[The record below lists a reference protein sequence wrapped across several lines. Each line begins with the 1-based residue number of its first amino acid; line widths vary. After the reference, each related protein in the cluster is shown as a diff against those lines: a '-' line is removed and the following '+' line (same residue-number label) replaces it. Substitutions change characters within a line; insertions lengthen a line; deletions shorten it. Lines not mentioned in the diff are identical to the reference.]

1 MNPDMLLMVAYM
13 CIMGAA
19 IGSFSGLI
27 PGIHI
32 NTLAALMLAFHN
44 DLERIVEYVVPEGY
58 APMMLACCILS
69 AAVVHSATDFVPS
82 VFFGVPDADNVL
94 NILPGHRML
103 LDGHAMTAVRC
114 AAIGSLV
121 GSFASIAL
129 AVPMYVLLDGGFGDY
144 LDSLTVGV
152 LMSVM
157 CLMILREQRG
167 GRIAAMGLIA
177 VTGII
182 GYAVMSLDL
191 PFENMFG
198 MEPESM
204 FPMLSGLFGI
214 PPLLVSISSGMIPEQ
229 TDDERF
235 PVGPLP
241 GLKGVVTGSIT
252 GWFPGITGASGATI
266 AGCIFGEEDQR
277 GYISMVS
284 SIGSSSTMFTFITLA
299 VSGKERSG
307 TMDVINGILGGESI
321 ELGSDLF
328 LCMMAVMAISSVL
341 AYAVMTCSGSLMCRL
356 VEKTDIRMVNT
367 AILLMMIVLT
377 VVLTGYCGLIVLCIC
392 TLVGMVP
399 MVLGTNRIH
408 LTGCLIVPVLISRIG
423 LM

>member
-13 CIMGAA
+13 CIIGAA

-32 NTLAALMLAFHN
+32 NTLAALMLAFHD
-44 DLERIVEYVVPEGY
+44 DLESIVECVVPEGY
-58 APMMLACCILS
+58 APMMLSCCILS
-69 AAVVHSATDFVPS
+69 AAVVHSAADFVPS

-103 LDGHAMTAVRC
+103 LEGHAMTAVRC

-121 GSFASIAL
+121 GSFASVVL
-129 AVPMYVLLDGGFGDY
+129 AVPMYILLSGGLGQY

-152 LMSVM
+152 LVSVI
-157 CLMILREQRG
+157 CLMIVKEGKG
-167 GRIAAMGLIA
+167 GRIASMCLIA
-177 VTGII
+177 ATGAI
-182 GYAVMSLDL
+182 GCAVMNWDI
-191 PFENMFG
+191 PFDNVFG
-198 MEPESM
+198 MEPEAM

-214 PPLLVSISSGMIPEQ
+214 PPLLVSLPSGRIPEQ
-229 TDDERF
+229 TDDDRF
-235 PVGPLP
+235 PVGPIP
-241 GLKGVVTGSIT
+241 GLKGVLTGSVS
-252 GWFPGITGASGATI
+252 GWFPGITAASGATI
-266 AGCIFGEEDQR
+266 AGCVFGEEDRR

-307 TMDVINGILGGESI
+307 TMGVIDSILGGGSI
-321 ELGSDLF
+321 GLGSDLF
-328 LCMMAVMAISSVL
+328 LCMMATMAISSVL
-341 AYAVMTCSGSLMCRL
+341 AYVVMTGSGSLMCRL
-356 VEKTDIRMVNT
+356 VERTDIRRTNA
-367 AILLMMIVLT
+367 AILAMMVILT
-377 VVLTGYCGLIVLCIC
+377 AALTGYCGLLLLCLC

-399 MVLGTNRIH
+399 IVLGTNRIH
-408 LTGCLIVPVLISRIG
+408 LTGCLIVPVLMFRIG